1 MFLAYAKDEEDKQ
14 TVANIIFNAIQNGEN
29 VISIPQGIILS
40 QSDIEEIKAMVQN
53 KLGA

>member
-1 MFLAYAKDEEDKQ
+1 MYLRYMRDEDEKQ
-14 TVANIIFNAIQNGEN
+14 TVANIILNAIQNGED

-40 QSDIEEIKAMVQN
+40 QSDLDEIKTIVQN